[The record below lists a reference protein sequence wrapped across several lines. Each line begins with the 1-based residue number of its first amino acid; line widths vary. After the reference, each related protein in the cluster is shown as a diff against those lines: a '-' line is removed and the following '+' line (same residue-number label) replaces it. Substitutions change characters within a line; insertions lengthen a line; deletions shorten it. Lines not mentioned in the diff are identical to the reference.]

1 MKKINLRKLRNKAN
15 IRAEEVA
22 KYLSTTARTINRW
35 ETGEAPISDFY
46 RREYIK
52 FIKENKHEK

>member
-35 ETGEAPISDFY
+35 ETGEAPISDFTGENILNSL
-46 RREYIK
+46 RRTS
-52 FIKENKHEK
+52 HEK